1 MSMDFIACFT
11 TRTWGISDFWAK
23 EFEKV
28 NVESKKA
35 EVECAKAKQAL
46 VEATKANETL
56 LQFIKDS

>member
-1 MSMDFIACFT
+1 MSMDFISCFM
-11 TRTWGISDFWAK
+11 TRTWGIADLWAK

-28 NVESKKA
+28 NVESEKA
-35 EVECAKAKQAL
+35 QVECAKAKQAL